1 MIEKQIITYR
11 QVVTLRDGVNV
22 LLRPMTADDREALID
37 LFSPIS
43 DEDLRY
49 LHDDVRDPAVIEKWC
64 QTLDYRRV
72 LPLMAL
78 VDKRAVG
85 QATLHFQKGPARHVA
100 KVRIFLAQD
109 FRRRGLGTKM
119 LNTLIELARK
129 QDLHILVAEVVADQT
144 KVIRAFQNLG
154 FEKRCI
160 FEDYFMFPNGE
171 TQDVAFLTLHLRER
185 IDEF

>member
-1 MIEKQIITYR
+1 MEEKQIVTYR
-11 QVVTLRDGVNV
+11 QLVTLRDGINV
-22 LLRPMTADDREALID
+22 LLRPMTPADRQALIG

-49 LHDDVRDPAVIEKWC
+49 LHDNVRDPAVIEAWC
-64 QTLDYRRV
+64 EDLDYRHV

-78 VDKRAVG
+78 VDERAVG
-85 QATLHFQKGPARHVA
+85 QASLHFQKGPARHVA
-100 KVRIFLAQD
+100 KVRIFLAKD

-119 LNTLIELARK
+119 LSTLMELARK
-129 QDLHILVAEVVADQT
+129 QDMHILVAEIVADQT

-154 FEKRCI
+154 FEKQCI
-160 FEDYFMFPNGE
+160 FEDYFMFPNGATE
-171 TQDVAFLTLHLRER
+171 DVAILTCHLRER